1 MNADDIRILHLH
13 FGKEGGRERFLVN
26 LSGALST
33 RGVKQYF
40 IIRPGRSWETDVSKL
55 GPVLLNNNRQL
66 TPSGWFLHWKL
77 RRIIRDWQPT
87 AIMAWANRAARLIP
101 KIDIPLKF
109 VRLGDYPWHIKHYG
123 NCDFVLGNVPGI
135 EPRLRDLGWTRPV
148 VTITNF
154 PSEQVVV
161 PAKRAD
167 LDTPEDAFLIASA
180 GRFVQR
186 KGFDSLIRVVAEIPN
201 AWLWLVGDG
210 ELRVELVKLVSKI
223 GIAER
228 TRFIGWNRDP
238 MNYIAASNVF
248 VMPSR
253 HEPLGNVVLEAWRT
267 GIPVV
272 ATRCEGP
279 SWFMTDGQNGLMAD
293 IDDVGAITNAV
304 NRIRFNPA
312 FAQKL
317 VQGGYN
323 QIAEQ
328 FSRDR
333 VVDQYLD
340 LFSPG
345 QETIHET
352 FSSRKYET

>member
-1 MNADDIRILHLH
+1 MNVDGIRVLHLH
-13 FGKEGGRERFLVN
+13 FGKEGGRERFMVN
-26 LSGALST
+26 LSSALST

-40 IIRPGRSWETDVSKL
+40 VIRPGRSWETDVSKL

-101 KIDIPLKF
+101 SVDVPLKF
-109 VRLGDYPWHIKHYG
+109 VRLCDFPLHTKHYG
-123 NCDFVLGNVPGI
+123 NCDLVLGCVPGI
-135 EPRLRDLGWTRPV
+135 EQTLRDLGWTRPV
-148 VTITNF
+148 VTIANF

-167 LDTPEDAFLIASA
+167 LDTPEDAFLVSSA
-180 GRFVQR
+180 GRFVRR
-186 KGFDSLIRVVAEIPN
+186 KGFDSLIRVVAEIPD

-210 ELRVELVKLVSKI
+210 VERVELVKLASEI

-228 TRFIGWNRDP
+228 TRFIGWNRTP

-253 HEPLGNVVLEAWRT
+253 QETLGNVVLEAWRT
-267 GIPVV
+267 GIPLV
-272 ATRCEGP
+272 ATRSEGP
-279 SWFMTDGQNGLMAD
+279 SWVMTDGENGLMAD
-293 IDDVGAITNAV
+293 IDDVGAITTAV

-323 QIAEQ
+323 QIAGQ

-333 VVDQYLD
+333 IVDQVLD
-340 LFSPG
+340 LLSSG
-345 QETIHET
+345 QETIHEK
-352 FSSRKYET
+352 FISRNHET